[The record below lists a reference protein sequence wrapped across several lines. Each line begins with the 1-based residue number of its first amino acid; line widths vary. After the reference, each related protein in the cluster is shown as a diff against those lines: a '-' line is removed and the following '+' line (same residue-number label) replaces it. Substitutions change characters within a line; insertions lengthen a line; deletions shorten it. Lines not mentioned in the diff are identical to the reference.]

1 MISHGV
7 ADALTSRAIRSAK
20 IYIQE
25 NQATKALTMLSSV
38 KEPFIRFYLFR
49 GHAYVQLN
57 QTDRA
62 REAYQRALKLLP
74 QSAAIQP

>member
-38 KEPFIRFYLFR
+38 KDLIRFYLFR